1 MLPQEIVQKIVA
13 AVDANFTEQTHTLA
27 ELVSHP
33 SLRKQEGTAQAM
45 MARLYSEAGLAV
57 DTWTIRVE
65 DIRHMRGFS
74 PPSIDYVD
82 ARNVVGT
89 HVPRRASGRSLIL
102 NGHVDV
108 VPEGPHGMW
117 ERHPFESYIVDGWMV
132 GRGTGDMKGGL
143 LANLF
148 AFKALRR
155 AGLQPAAKVH
165 VQSVVEEECT
175 GNGALAC
182 LQRGYL
188 ADAAIITEPV
198 NHELIRAQVGVMWAV
213 IRVTGNPVH
222 AAHAK
227 PGQNAIESAF
237 GLIQA
242 LRRLEE
248 KWNVRKSADRWFCNH
263 AHPINF
269 NIGKIAGGDWTSS
282 TPAWCEFT
290 LRIGLYPGETFES
303 ARAEVSGCIAEAAV
317 SDPFICHTPPTVRFE
332 DMRAEG
338 YILQGAQDIERCLA
352 IGHESVL
359 GTPLPDRL
367 ATGATDNRIFGLY
380 SGIPS
385 LVYGPQ
391 CRNMHGMNEA
401 VRLDSVR
408 NVTKV
413 VALAM
418 ANWCG
423 VEPV

>member
-1 MLPQEIVQKIVA
+1 MLQQDIVEKITQ
-13 AVDANFTEQTHTLA
+13 AVDAGFAEQTRTLA

-33 SLRKQEGTAQAM
+33 SLRRQERPAQALM
-45 MARLYSEAGLAV
+45 ERLYRDAGLEV
-57 DTWTIRVE
+57 DTWKIQVE

-74 PPSIDYVD
+74 PPSTDYVD
-82 ARNVVGT
+82 AQNVVGT
-89 HVPRRASGRSLIL
+89 HTPRKATGKSLIL

-117 ERHPFESYIVDGWMV
+117 ERHPYEPYIVDGWMV

-148 AFKALRR
+148 AFKALQR
-155 AGLQPAAKVH
+155 AGFQPAARVH

-188 ADAAIITEPV
+188 ADAAIITEPI
-198 NHELIRAQVGVMWAV
+198 NHQLIRAQVGVMWAV
-213 IRVTGNPVH
+213 IRVTGAPVH
-222 AAHAK
+222 AAYAA

-237 GLIQA
+237 GIIQA

-248 KWNVRKSADRWFCNH
+248 KWNARKSADRWFCNH

-269 NIGKIAGGDWTSS
+269 NIGKIAGGDWASS

-290 LRIGLYPGETFES
+290 LRVGLYPGETFDS
-303 ARAEVSGCIAEAAV
+303 ARAEVNACIAQAAE
-317 SDPFICHTPPTVRFE
+317 SDPFIRHTPPSVRYE
-332 DMRAEG
+332 DLQAEG
-338 YILQGAQDIERCLA
+338 YVLEGAEDVERCLA
-352 IGHESVL
+352 FGHEHVL
-359 GTPLPDRL
+359 GKPLPDLL
-367 ATGATDNRIFGLY
+367 ATGGTDNRIFGLY

-408 NVTKV
+408 DVTKV

-418 ANWCG
+418 ADWCG
-423 VEPV
+423 LEPA